1 MMPERRAGSPEGGRG
16 AGALRIAAYAQLA
29 WILVGGLNRCCRFSY
44 LQAPYFERRR
54 KGESV
59 RCLYAIWHESLWH
72 IAYAFRRQG
81 LHALVSQHSDG
92 EIIART
98 LQRFGFNLVRG
109 SSTRGGA
116 RALLELARIA
126 SQTSDDIVVTV
137 DGPKGPAREVKEGL
151 LYVASRSGLP
161 IVPVAVVA
169 SRAWRERSWDRLVIG
184 KPFARVVI
192 SQGEEIRVPSTAD
205 RESLQVEHS
214 GRLKAGLLH
223 AEELALAHL
232 LPKTR

>member
-1 MMPERRAGSPEGGRG
+1 MMPERRPGSQESRRSAGP
-16 AGALRIAAYAQLA
+16 LRIAAYAQLA
-29 WILVGGLNRCCRFSY
+29 WMLVGGLNRCCRFNY
-44 LQAPYFERRR
+44 LQEPYSVRRQ

-72 IAYAFRRQG
+72 IAYAFRGQG

-116 RALLELARIA
+116 RALLELARVA
-126 SQTSDDIVVTV
+126 SQTSDDIIVTV

-151 LYVASRSGLP
+151 LFVASRSGLP

-169 SRAWRERSWDRLVIG
+169 ARAWRARSWDRLVIG
-184 KPFARVVI
+184 KPLSRVVI
-192 SQGEEIRVPSTAD
+192 SQGDEIRVPPTAD
-205 RESLQVEHS
+205 RESLQAEHS

-223 AEELALAHL
+223 AEQLALAQL
-232 LPKTR
+232 RA